1 MFSWFYGVWKLENIF
16 QRENILLDT
25 GKMASIWG
33 KCLSDFI
40 SVRHFPFP
48 LHLGKL
54 FFFFR
59 SSTLSFLFLPFFN
72 FSHLFLHPGNH
83 LLPGTDIS
91 RLISLV
97 STSKASLALENQK
110 TGFKK

>member
-48 LHLGKL
+48 LHLG
-54 FFFFR
+54 
-59 SSTLSFLFLPFFN
+59 
-72 FSHLFLHPGNH
+72 NH